1 MADNDQTQDNNDAP
15 PAADEGKSEG
25 KKGKGSRFDQLRSS
39 VRSKDGE
46 TFLRAVVTRL
56 VKPEHDDEEPTVF
69 VRPLDDVSQLELDGH
84 RLSSGELVLTH
95 NRPGLPQQFDPRRA
109 AVDGDMAVGKE
120 IGLVHLDKRRR

>member
-15 PAADEGKSEG
+15 PAADDGKSEG
-25 KKGKGSRFDQLRSS
+25 
-39 VRSKDGE
+39 KDGE